1 MLAIFLFVVF
11 FSVECWLVCDR
22 PQPPPNIT
30 NTGPPALTDM
40 VGING
45 KGDLNG
51 FHLALKKIPYLKPQ
65 STSITSANLPQT
77 QVSQPETNVKSIKPV
92 RPLLA
97 KATAAQ
103 KSEQTTQDLPL
114 PDPVVLPTPVLQE
127 KV

>member
-1 MLAIFLFVVF
+1 MFLFVVF

-40 VGING
+40 VGTNG

-51 FHLALKKIPYLKPQ
+51 FRLALQKIPYLNPQ
-65 STSITSANLPQT
+65 PIAITSPNLPQS

-92 RPLLA
+92 RPPLA
-97 KATAAQ
+97 KAAAAQ

-114 PDPVVLPTPVLQE
+114 PDPVVLPKPVLQE